1 MAYVKTGLLDRFKD
15 HTDIKFPR
23 SAGFMGYFG
32 SLIINIQ
39 TNWKTLKFSK
49 HFFPLSTGIHMH
61 QRVFFSN
68 ILIKTKEIT
77 FICLF
82 MIYFIFKIT
91 LIELIK
97 SLLTGWF
104 SLKSDHWTRVER
116 SVTINL
122 LHISLIVCR
131 CAYRLFLSDIDKCIH
146 VSTQELLSHGSH
158 AISIFP
164 TDNQKKKTSI
174 EKHRDLWSVYQ

>member
-1 MAYVKTGLLDRFKD
+1 MAYVKTGLLDPFKD

-49 HFFPLSTGIHMH
+49 HFFRYQLVYICIKEG
-61 QRVFFSN
+61 FFSN
-68 ILIKTKEIT
+68 IIIKSKEIT
-77 FICLF
+77 FICFF

-91 LIELIK
+91 LIEFIK
-97 SLLTGWF
+97 NLLTGWF
-104 SLKSDHWTRVER
+104 CLKSDHWTRVER

-164 TDNQKKKTSI
+164 TDNRK
-174 EKHRDLWSVYQ
+174 

>member
-1 MAYVKTGLLDRFKD
+1 MAYVKTGLLDPFKD
-15 HTDIKFPR
+15 HTDMKFPR

-32 SLIINIQ
+32 SLIMNIQ

-82 MIYFIFKIT
+82 MIYFINRIDRKFTDRVILLKIWPLDT
-91 LIELIK
+91 SGEVGYDYFITYII
-97 SLLTGWF
+97 
-104 SLKSDHWTRVER
+104 D
-116 SVTINL
+116 SVQ
-122 LHISLIVCR
+122 VC
-131 CAYRLFLSDIDKCIH
+131 I
-146 VSTQELLSHGSH
+146 
-158 AISIFP
+158 
-164 TDNQKKKTSI
+164 
-174 EKHRDLWSVYQ
+174 

>member
-1 MAYVKTGLLDRFKD
+1 M
-15 HTDIKFPR
+15 KFPR

-61 QRVFFSN
+61 QRGFFSN

-77 FICLF
+77 FIVYLW
-82 MIYFIFKIT
+82 FIL
-91 LIELIK
+91 LIELIEN
-97 SLLTGWF
+97 LLTGWF
-104 SLKSDHWTRVER
+104 CLKSDHWTRVER

-164 TDNQKKKTSI
+164 TDNRK
-174 EKHRDLWSVYQ
+174 

>member
-1 MAYVKTGLLDRFKD
+1 MAYVKTGLLDPFKD
-15 HTDIKFPR
+15 HTDMKFPR

-39 TNWKTLKFSK
+39 TNWKTLKFST

-82 MIYFIFKIT
+82 MIYFIN
-91 LIELIK
+91 
-97 SLLTGWF
+97 
-104 SLKSDHWTRVER
+104 R
-116 SVTINL
+116 
-122 LHISLIVCR
+122 
-131 CAYRLFLSDIDKCIH
+131 IDKKFTDRVI
-146 VSTQELLSHGSH
+146 LLK
-158 AISIFP
+158 IWP
-164 TDNQKKKTSI
+164 LDTSG
-174 EKHRDLWSVYQ
+174 EVGYD